1 MTERTYYLIKRY
13 KTIATSGTSIAHHDA
28 KKPTV
33 LGDCASDQIELA
45 EHEAELAL
53 QQSQADGETDTWIC
67 VCERDGDPVGSLIV
81 YSTGLSDGVQK

>member
-1 MTERTYYLIKRY
+1 MASKYFLIKRY
-13 KTIATSGTSIAHHDA
+13 KTIAASGDYIAHHDA

-33 LGDCASDQIELA
+33 LGDCTSDQIELA

-53 QQSQADGETDTWIC
+53 KQSRADGETDTWIC
-67 VCERDGDPVGSLIV
+67 VCEREGEPAGSLIV